1 MDSHKKI
8 PSSIRGFYSAAEEFN
23 DDKCIICY
31 LELPEPVVQTIC
43 GHRFCR
49 DCMMRTMRYDANEL
63 MYQNYLVSLFFPEFV
78 NPI

>member
-1 MDSHKKI
+1 MGSYWKI
-8 PSSIRGFYSAAEEFN
+8 PSSIPGFYLAAL
-23 DDKCIICY
+23 DKCAICN
-31 LELPEPVVQTIC
+31 LGLREPVVQTIC

-49 DCMMRTMRYDANEL
+49 DYMMRTMRYDANEL